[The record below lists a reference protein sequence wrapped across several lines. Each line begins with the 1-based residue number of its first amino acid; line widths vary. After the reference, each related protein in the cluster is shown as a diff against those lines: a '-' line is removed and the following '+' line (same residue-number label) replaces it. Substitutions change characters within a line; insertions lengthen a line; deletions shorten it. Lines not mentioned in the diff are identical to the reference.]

1 MQQRSNI
8 NRRSIKVVTRCHV
21 YLHSYILEYQ
31 VMKEID
37 SYFLKKAKSKQKHLG
52 WRGSWLV
59 VFLDQKYGTTVR
71 FNTMIKYADC
81 TLKKYIL
88 ML

>member
-1 MQQRSNI
+1 MQQWSNI

-37 SYFLKKAKSKQKHLG
+37 SYFFKVNKNIG
-52 WRGSWLV
+52 GGSGGLV
-59 VFLDQKYGTTVR
+59 MLLDQKYGTTIQIYS
-71 FNTMIKYADC
+71 MIKGS
-81 TLKKYIL
+81 TLCLNTLTAIFLKC
-88 ML
+88 